1 MNKRFY
7 AVILAG
13 GRGERFWPLSTSRLP
28 KQLLSL
34 VGGKPLL
41 TRAFERLK
49 GLIPPSH
56 VYVITNRDLVAAT
69 RRAVPAVPRQN
80 IIGEPIGRDTAA
92 AIAVGGA
99 LVSARDRDA
108 VFCVLTADHVIGDL
122 DVFRRTLRASMEL
135 GLLEEVLVTIG
146 IKPAEPS
153 TAYGYIESSTA
164 MDSRRGVAF
173 RRVQRFV
180 EKPDLENARRY
191 CASARYFW
199 NSGMFIWSARSL
211 EKALVRHGPALAH
224 MMADLRLRAGTRGF
238 ASALERHYNA
248 LEKISIDYA
257 LMERADHIV
266 VAEGEFA
273 WDDLGSWT
281 ALENQLPTDAL
292 GNVVLG
298 SCASLASAGNIVVSK
313 GRLTALIGVTDMIV
327 VQAGRVTLVCPKG
340 RAQDVKKMVERL
352 RASGKHGGV
361 L

>member
-13 GRGERFWPLSTSRLP
+13 GRGERFWPLSTSQLP

-49 GLIPPSH
+49 GLIPPSR

-69 RRAVPAVPRQN
+69 RRAVPAVPRQH

-99 LVSARDRDA
+99 LVSARDPDA
-108 VFCVLTADHVIGDL
+108 AFCVLTADHMIGDL
-122 DVFRRTLRASMEL
+122 DVFRRSLRASLEL
-135 GLLEEVLVTIG
+135 GLVEDVLVTIG
-146 IKPAEPS
+146 MKPTEPS
-153 TAYGYIESSTA
+153 TAYGYIESSTPMA
-164 MDSRRGVAF
+164 SRRGVGF
-173 RRVQRFV
+173 RRVHRFV
-180 EKPDLENARRY
+180 EKPDLEKAKRY
-191 CASARYFW
+191 CAAARYFW

-211 EKALVRHGPALAH
+211 ETALGRHRPALAR
-224 MMADLRLRAGTRGF
+224 MMADLRPRAGTPSF
-238 ASALERHYNA
+238 APALKRHYAA

-257 LMERADHIV
+257 LMERANNIV
-266 VAEGEFA
+266 MAEAEFA

-281 ALENQLPTDAL
+281 ALENQLPQDAL

-313 GRLTALIGVTDMIV
+313 GRLTALIGVTDMVV
-327 VQAGRVTLVCPKG
+327 VQAGGVTLVCPKA
-340 RAQDVKKMVERL
+340 RAQDVKTMVERL
-352 RASGKHGGV
+352 RASGRHGGV